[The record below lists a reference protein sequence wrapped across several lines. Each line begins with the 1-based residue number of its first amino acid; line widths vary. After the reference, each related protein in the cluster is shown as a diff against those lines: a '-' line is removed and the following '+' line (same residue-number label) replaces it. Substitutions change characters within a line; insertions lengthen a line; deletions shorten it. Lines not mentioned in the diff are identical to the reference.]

1 MWLHPKEYMTSVDRV
16 MKGSGLLG
24 EWWVQAGDLAGLVGR
39 TLKIT
44 QERSIFTLL
53 EMARP

>member
-1 MWLHPKEYMTSVDRV
+1 MTSVDRV
-16 MKGSGLLG
+16 MKSSGLLG

>member
-1 MWLHPKEYMTSVDRV
+1 MDRIAV
-16 MKGSGLLG
+16 VKGSRVVEGVMSAG
-24 EWWVQAGDLAGLVGR
+24 GIYGDLVGLVGR